1 MLRGLEYG
9 VAFYLVKPMKYNDL
23 KNKWKYVAKKDKSED
38 NNQNVGATQGEEPP
52 VEEPPDNLI
61 DIELGSSVH
70 RVNHETRR
78 DPKKRASKRVIIEE
92 SGNNSNGAVSLRRL
106 KIVWTSALHNWFLEA
121 MREIGLESRS
131 SLAYLCMSF

>member
-52 VEEPPDNLI
+52 IEEPPDNLI
-61 DIELGSSVH
+61 DIELG
-70 RVNHETRR
+70 
-78 DPKKRASKRVIIEE
+78 
-92 SGNNSNGAVSLRRL
+92 
-106 KIVWTSALHNWFLEA
+106 
-121 MREIGLESRS
+121 
-131 SLAYLCMSF
+131 